1 MHLFRVV
8 LACQST
14 SSRSRSLSHLT
25 SFQASSTPLERSK
38 SPLLLLPVPLPLYAL
53 LPPDDDDDADERSRY
68 ARLIDVRNRPRDA
81 TALAI
86 RVASRVQTSRSGSL
100 TSMLDVLSC
109 CRCSACALAS
119 LRFRRRRRASTYSC
133 FSTDAGLAFDVEAC
147 DTSWN
152 SRRRLVIASTHYCHF
167 GELIGAIARCWPRN
181 TSRSLRRSAIQASF
195 TDEIDR
201 RKNERSY
208 PEVRYTMCL

>member
-1 MHLFRVV
+1 MHLFKVV

-38 SPLLLLPVPLPLYAL
+38 SPLLLLPAPLPLYAL
-53 LPPDDDDDADERSRY
+53 LPPDDDDADERSRY

-81 TALAI
+81 TALAM
-86 RVASRVQTSRSGSL
+86 RVASRVQTSRSGSV

-109 CRCSACALAS
+109 CCCSACALAR
-119 LRFRRRRRASTYSC
+119 LRFRRRRRASTCSC
-133 FSTDAGLAFDVEAC
+133 FSTDAGLAFEVEAC

-152 SRRRLVIASTHYCHF
+152 SLNRLVIASMHYCHF
-167 GELIGAIARCWPRN
+167 GELIGAIARCWLRN
-181 TSRSLRRSAIQASF
+181 TSLFLRRSAIQASF
-195 TDEIDR
+195 SDEID
-201 RKNERSY
+201 
-208 PEVRYTMCL
+208 